1 MPTNTRG
8 SVARDTRLS
17 TVQYIAKTLTFANA
31 GQVLIGTLP
40 AGAVILKAASGAHV
54 HTVFNAATTNTID
67 IGIQSDGDLFGSAL
81 AGGAVAFVPLDE
93 SAGYKLTADTPIY
106 ATYNQ
111 TGTAA
116 TTGEATIYIAYI
128 PRVE

>member
-31 GQVLIGTLP
+31 GQVLVGTLP

-54 HTVFNAATTNTID
+54 HTVFNAGTTNTID
-67 IGIQSDGDLFGSAL
+67 IGTNADGDAFGSSL

-93 SAGYKLTADTPIY
+93 AADFKLAADTAIY
-106 ATYNQ
+106 VEYKQ
-111 TGTAA
+111 TGAAA